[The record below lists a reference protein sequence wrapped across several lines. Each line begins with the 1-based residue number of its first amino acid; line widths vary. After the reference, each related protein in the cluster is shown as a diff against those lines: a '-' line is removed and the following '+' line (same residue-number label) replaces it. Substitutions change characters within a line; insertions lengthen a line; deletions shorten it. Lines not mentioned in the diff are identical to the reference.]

1 MPTLKISLPV
11 YKLGSYAKHEVDGQI
26 EVFSTYDNLSD
37 AYDQLVPQI
46 DHLIEKLQSQACIAK
61 SIDKLQIELDSKA
74 NELKNV
80 IHKLRR
86 ATKQYQRLR
95 VFLQQFGV
103 EGSDNCLI
111 INNSVLSLTL
121 LAESKVEIVDDD
133 DDDDDDVIIP
143 EF

>member
-61 SIDKLQIELDSKA
+61 SIHELQMEFDNKTT
-74 NELKNV
+74 ELKNTTYR
-80 IHKLRR
+80 LRR
-86 ATKQYQRLR
+86 ATKQYQRLK

-103 EGSDNCLI
+103 NDSDNSLI
-111 INNSVLSLTL
+111 INNNVLSLDL
-121 LAESKVEIVDDD
+121 LPDSKVEIVDDGD
-133 DDDDDDVIIP
+133 DEEDLFIP